1 MSLKSKLLE
10 ELEKKPRR
18 LKELREKF
26 EDEKKLRVTLGFLVK
41 DGLVKEDN
49 GLYTLRRGKS
59 APQVTGDE
67 VKCKIVK
74 LAKSFGFAAPVQTEE
89 QLAAGGEK
97 PADFFI
103 PGRFLRGAMPGDIVL
118 VARMQSNRDGGRD
131 GGRGSDEGQVVQ
143 VLEENNEFVGT
154 VDRVEG
160 RLVVLPDRCP
170 AVPLLIKKSA
180 DGGAEVGEKVAAE
193 I

>member
-59 APQVTGDE
+59 AP
-67 VKCKIVK
+67 
-74 LAKSFGFAAPVQTEE
+74 
-89 QLAAGGEK
+89 
-97 PADFFI
+97 
-103 PGRFLRGAMPGDIVL
+103 
-118 VARMQSNRDGGRD
+118 
-131 GGRGSDEGQVVQ
+131 
-143 VLEENNEFVGT
+143 
-154 VDRVEG
+154 
-160 RLVVLPDRCP
+160 RCRR
-170 AVPLLIKKSA
+170 
-180 DGGAEVGEKVAAE
+180 
-193 I
+193 